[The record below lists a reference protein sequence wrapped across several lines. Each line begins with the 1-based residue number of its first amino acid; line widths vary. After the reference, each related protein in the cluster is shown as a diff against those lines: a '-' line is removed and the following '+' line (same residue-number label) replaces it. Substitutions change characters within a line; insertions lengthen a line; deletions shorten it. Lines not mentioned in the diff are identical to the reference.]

1 MDSGDISMGKYA
13 FTKMEEAIIKN
24 TESVHS
30 KGFIIFSIPFFL
42 TERGRVGI
50 TVKLRALFLQSMNC
64 RNTTVKI

>member
-30 KGFIIFSIPFFL
+30 KGFIIFSIPFF
-42 TERGRVGI
+42 
-50 TVKLRALFLQSMNC
+50 
-64 RNTTVKI
+64 